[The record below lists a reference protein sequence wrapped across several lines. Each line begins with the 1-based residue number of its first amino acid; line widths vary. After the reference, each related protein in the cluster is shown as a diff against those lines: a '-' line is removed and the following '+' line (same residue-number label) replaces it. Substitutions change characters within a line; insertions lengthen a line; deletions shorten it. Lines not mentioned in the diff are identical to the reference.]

1 MDRGALQKQEAPG
14 SQQFVFGRF
23 ILTEEKKNPLP
34 MTFFIFLS
42 HVPR

>member
-23 ILTEEKKNPLP
+23 ILKEEKQILCP
-34 MTFFIFLS
+34 
-42 HVPR
+42 